1 MHIYDASSLQVIRHA
16 QAHTDSVYGQVV
28 IDEAAAS
35 ERRFQLLDI
44 GSRVRVLSVKPS
56 THTDKF
62 GGTSSSLLAD
72 VIGVGVLEP
81 ETVLAKMPFMT
92 IECADDDALCVAPA
106 DTPADTA
113 AWASKLAEAAA
124 LCESLETVTSYK
136 GPLSVASEQGADGE
150 WSLGNCTD
158 RVLALREGDDVSDG
172 SRLRLFALAS
182 TVHLPGEM
190 RLRAMELAQ
199 RGELTELVTSVE
211 EALQAEGRRRLAL
224 KALSGLSEP
233 SPDDDEGR

>member
-81 ETVLAKMPFMT
+81 ETVLG
-92 IECADDDALCVAPA
+92 
-106 DTPADTA
+106 
-113 AWASKLAEAAA
+113 
-124 LCESLETVTSYK
+124 EST
-136 GPLSVASEQGADGE
+136 
-150 WSLGNCTD
+150 
-158 RVLALREGDDVSDG
+158 
-172 SRLRLFALAS
+172 
-182 TVHLPGEM
+182 
-190 RLRAMELAQ
+190 AQ
-199 RGELTELVTSVE
+199 REP
-211 EALQAEGRRRLAL
+211 ARRPCGTCRTQ
-224 KALSGLSEP
+224 
-233 SPDDDEGR
+233 